1 MMYNYNENFIL
12 PISHDEVVHGKA
24 TIIQKMF
31 GDYEIK
37 FPQAKA
43 FYAYVY
49 MHPGKKLN
57 FMGNEF
63 AQFREWDETREQDWD
78 LLKYPLH
85 DAFQRFYAKL
95 SHLYLEEPAL
105 YDGEYNSDC
114 FGWLEVDAAD
124 YVTYAWE
131 RKASGQTIVTVMNL
145 SDQFWKD
152 FRVALPE
159 QYELTE
165 LLNTDWEEFGGNTK
179 PEDQNWSVENKPYKK
194 KEQALC
200 LDLPPF
206 TARIFKVKS
215 VKHSAQKKTPK
226 K

>member
-1 MMYNYNENFIL
+1 
-12 PISHDEVVHGKA
+12 
-24 TIIQKMF
+24 
-31 GDYEIK
+31 
-37 FPQAKA
+37 
-43 FYAYVY
+43 
-49 MHPGKKLN
+49 MH
-57 FMGNEF
+57 
-63 AQFREWDETREQDWD
+63 
-78 LLKYPLH
+78 
-85 DAFQRFYAKL
+85 AKL

-105 YDGEYNSDC
+105 YGGEYNSDC

-145 SDQFWKD
+145 SDQCWKD
-152 FRVALPE
+152 FRVVLPE

>member
-1 MMYNYNENFIL
+1 
-12 PISHDEVVHGKA
+12 
-24 TIIQKMF
+24 
-31 GDYEIK
+31 
-37 FPQAKA
+37 
-43 FYAYVY
+43 
-49 MHPGKKLN
+49 
-57 FMGNEF
+57 MGNEF

-152 FRVALPE
+152 FR
-159 QYELTE
+159 
-165 LLNTDWEEFGGNTK
+165 
-179 PEDQNWSVENKPYKK
+179 
-194 KEQALC
+194 
-200 LDLPPF
+200 
-206 TARIFKVKS
+206 
-215 VKHSAQKKTPK
+215 
-226 K
+226 